1 MRDKYYWANMASYSI
16 LAASVAIVA
25 FGIGYIRGG
34 MVAQESQPFA
44 LLSEVQGLVQQ
55 YYLGEIPTPSQQ
67 EYGAIRGL
75 LSSVGDQ
82 YSVFLEPPAQELES
96 QSLEGEFGGI
106 GVNIRRN
113 EQGNIVLSPFPDYPA
128 IEAGVQEGDVL
139 LAVDGVEITPDM
151 ATDAISVMVR
161 GKIGTEVTIR
171 FQHGTDAPREVTL
184 TREKVEIPSVISRIL
199 DQDSSIGLITISRF
213 SDKTAEETAK
223 AIGDLQAKGATRL
236 VIDLRGNGGGLLD
249 SAIDT
254 AKLFL
259 DGGVIMYQDTR
270 GGTEQVYETG
280 DAGVAAAMPI
290 AIITNGGTASASE
303 ILAGALHDRG
313 RGPLIGQ
320 HTYGKG
326 SVQLVFELSDHSSIH
341 ITNARWY
348 TPLRLQLDGVGIAPD
363 IAVEPGTDGSD
374 PELDRAIDYLQN
386 SN

>member
-1 MRDKYYWANMASYSI
+1 MRDKYYWANMASYGI
-16 LAASVAIVA
+16 LATAVAAVA

-34 MVAQESQPFA
+34 YAASESQPFA
-44 LLSEVQGLVQQ
+44 LLTEVQGLVQQ
-55 YYLGEIPTPSQQ
+55 YYLGEMPTNEQQ

-75 LSSVGDQ
+75 LGSVGDQ

-113 EQGNIVLSPFPDYPA
+113 EQGIVVLSPFPDYPA
-128 IEAGVQEGDVL
+128 LEAGVQEGDIL

-151 ATDAISVMVR
+151 TTDAISVLVR
-161 GKIGTEVTIR
+161 GKIGTEVTIK
-171 FQHGTDAPREVTL
+171 FQHGTDTPREVTL
-184 TREKVEIPSVISRIL
+184 VREKVEIPSVISRIL
-199 DQDSSIGLITISRF
+199 DQDSSIGLIAISRF
-213 SDKTAEETAK
+213 SDKTAEETAA
-223 AIGDLQAKGATRL
+223 AISDLQAKGATRL

-249 SAIDT
+249 AAIDT

-259 DGGVIMYQDTR
+259 DSGVIMYQDTR
-270 GGTEQVYETG
+270 GENEQVYETSS
-280 DAGVAAAMPI
+280 AGTAASMPI
-290 AIITNGGTASASE
+290 AIITNGGTASAAE

-348 TPLRLQLDGVGIAPD
+348 TPLRLQLDGVGITPD
-363 IAVEPGTDGSD
+363 IFVEPGTDGND
-374 PELDRAIDYLQN
+374 PELDRAIAYLQN
-386 SN
+386 LN